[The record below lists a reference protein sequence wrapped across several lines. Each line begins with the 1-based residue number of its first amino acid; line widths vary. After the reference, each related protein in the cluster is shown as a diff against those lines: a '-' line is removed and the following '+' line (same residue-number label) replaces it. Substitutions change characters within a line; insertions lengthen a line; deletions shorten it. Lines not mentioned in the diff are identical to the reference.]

1 MFNLNGLYL
10 IVLTD
15 NNMANATT
23 AIRRILNDCW
33 SLQITKVNVLIP
45 MQNNN
50 GVHLYT
56 YYPFNADFC
65 EQVRPILYNSYTNG
79 RFVERKPHF
88 PQKFSNLH
96 RCPLRVST
104 FELAPHMM
112 LTDLGNGTIYP
123 DGIEGIVLRVLSQ
136 RMNFTPIILIGGR
149 NVLKWDNTVD
159 DNRPRS
165 RSGPRPTLEMVGIHF
180 SIFFI
185 YQLSYCAKQL
195 MHIH

>member
-1 MFNLNGLYL
+1 MTSGMFDLNGLYL

-15 NNMANATT
+15 SNMANATT

-33 SLQITKVNVLIP
+33 SLQITKVNVVLP
-45 MQNNN
+45 MQNND

-56 YYPFNADFC
+56 YYPFKAGFC
-65 EQVRPILYNSYTNG
+65 EQVRPVLYNSYING

-104 FELAPHMM
+104 FELVPHMM
-112 LTDLGNGTIYP
+112 LIHFSNGSIYP

-136 RMNFTPIILIGGR
+136 RMNFTPIILSGGR
-149 NVLKWDNTVD
+149 NPLKWDNKVV
-159 DNRPRS
+159 DNRPRN
-165 RSGPRPTLEMVGIHF
+165 RSGLRPTLEMVGIYF
-180 SIFFI
+180 SIFI
-185 YQLSYCAKQL
+185 
-195 MHIH
+195 I